1 MANPL
6 PLEVIDRPS
15 RPHSEATVET
25 TSLQLGEALRRIP
38 RLRANEVHIASFSLA
53 QPASVL
59 AACEQVLSDEE
70 HERARKFH
78 FEVHRARFVAGRGL
92 LRFLLGHYLQA
103 DPARLIFSYG
113 ANGKPAL
120 QGKEHELLHFNLAH
134 SESLA
139 LLGITRLGRLGVD
152 VERVREL
159 PDFEKLVSCFFSV
172 REATAFARLSAGLRA
187 SAFFNL
193 WTRKEAWLKATG
205 EGIAHRLDKVEV
217 SFLPGEPA
225 RLLALPEPNPL
236 SGWTLRELQPAEGF
250 VGALALR
257 RSRFT
262 LRTFELEP

>member
-6 PLEVIDRPS
+6 QFEVIERPS
-15 RPHSEATVET
+15 LPRAAEGVE
-25 TSLQLGEALRRIP
+25 SALPVREALRRIP
-38 RLRANEVHIASFSLA
+38 RLRANEVHTASFSLA
-53 QPASVL
+53 QPPDVL
-59 AACEQVLSDEE
+59 AACEEVLSDEE
-70 HERARKFH
+70 HDRARKFH

-103 DPARLIFSYG
+103 HPARLIFSYG

-120 QGKEHELLHFNLAH
+120 QGQEHELLHFNLAH

-139 LLGITRLGRLGVD
+139 LLGITRLGPLGVD
-152 VERVREL
+152 VERVRDL

-172 REATAFARLSAGLRA
+172 REAAAFARLPPNQRA
-187 SAFFNL
+187 PAFFNL

-225 RLLALPEPNPL
+225 RLLALPEPNPV
-236 SGWTLRELQPAEGF
+236 SGWTLRDLQPADGF
-250 VGALALR
+250 VGALAMR
-257 RSRFT
+257 QSRFT
-262 LRTFELEP
+262 LRSFELEQ